1 MPETRIRK
9 QVAVDTDPIRED
21 LILVHSATRRIANL
35 DTFLGKGFRHD
46 GPVAASLST
55 AA

>member
-35 DTFLGKGFRHD
+35 GTILAKGFRHD
-46 GPVAASLST
+46 GPVAASLS
-55 AA
+55 AAA